1 MTKLDFL
8 EKYNQEDEPYVCA
21 SCGNCT
27 LVCPV
32 FHEMKWESYGPR
44 GKLHLVKSLIEG
56 DSEFSQD
63 FANKIFL
70 CNLCEH
76 CTSVC
81 TTGISLDRF
90 WEVVRAEV
98 RERGLL
104 PAPAE
109 FVLKSVKERGDIMW
123 MGAADRLIWMEDV
136 EELVKGHIMKKAKV
150 AYFLGCNVALKSQL
164 HDIAKSMVKIMDYAG
179 IDFTLLGDR
188 EVCCGAPLGWAG
200 NLKDINEMAE
210 KNLEIIRELG
220 VETIVFSCPSCI
232 QTWTEYSNYLKKDHG
247 LELVTASQFIS
258 RLIREKRIR
267 FEEQPMITT
276 TFHDPCISA
285 RVLNAIGEPR
295 EIMDE
300 IPGVY
305 HVEMNPSGKNT
316 RCCGSHG
323 LLDVVNPVLSSKIA
337 ERRLR
342 DVTVTPASRI
352 VTECPRCI
360 LAFDLAKFTTNYDI
374 LVQDITQLVAGSLL
388 PKEEGGNKDQ

>member
-8 EKYNQEDEPYVCA
+8 KTYGQEDEPYVCA

-32 FHEMKWESYGPR
+32 FHELNWESYGPR
-44 GKLHLVKSLIEG
+44 GKLHLIKSLLEG
-56 DSEFSQD
+56 ESEFSQD
-63 FANKIFL
+63 FADKIFL

-90 WEVVRAEV
+90 WEVLRAEV

-104 PAPAE
+104 PAPVE

-123 MGAADRLIWMEDV
+123 MGSADRLLCMEDV
-136 EELVKGHIMKKAKV
+136 EELVKGRILKKAKV
-150 AYFLGCNVALKSQL
+150 AYFLGCNVALRSQL
-164 HDIAKSMVKIMDYAG
+164 HDVAKSMIKIMDYAG
-179 IDFTLLGDR
+179 IDYTLLGDK
-188 EVCCGAPLGWAG
+188 EICCGAPLGWAG
-200 NLKDINEMAE
+200 NLDDINKMAE

-232 QTWTEYSNYLKKDHG
+232 LTWSEYSHSLKGDQKIQ
-247 LELVTASQFIS
+247 LLTASQFIS
-258 RLIREKRIR
+258 RLVRENRIS
-267 FEEQPMITT
+267 FEDQPMVTA

-285 RVLNAIGEPR
+285 RVLKASGEPR
-295 EIMDE
+295 EIMEE
-300 IPGVY
+300 IPGLY
-305 HVEMNPSGKNT
+305 HVEMNPSREDT

-323 LLDVVNPVLSSKIA
+323 LLDVVNPVLASKIA

-342 DVTVTPASRI
+342 DVTVTPASRV

-360 LAFDLAKFTTNYDI
+360 LAFDLAKFTTGYDI
-374 LVQDITQLVAGSLL
+374 QVQDITQLVASSLL
-388 PKEEGGNKDQ
+388 PKEVGGNEEQ

>member
-8 EKYNQEDEPYVCA
+8 EKYGQEDEPYVCA

-32 FHEMKWESYGPR
+32 FRDLKWESYGPR
-44 GKLHLVKSLIEG
+44 GKLHIVKSIIEG
-56 DSEFSQD
+56 EGEFGED

-98 RERGLL
+98 RQRGLMPR
-104 PAPAE
+104 PAQ
-109 FVLKSVKERGDIMW
+109 FVLDSVKARGDIMW
-123 MGAADRLIWMEDV
+123 MGSADRLLWMEDI
-136 EELVKGHIMKKAKV
+136 EDIVKDRILKPAKV
-150 AYFLGCNVALKSQL
+150 AYYLGCNVSLKSQL
-164 HDIAKSMVKIMDYAG
+164 HDVAKSMIKIMEYADVDY
-179 IDFTLLGDR
+179 TLLADK

-200 NLKDINEMAE
+200 NFEDINDMAE
-210 KNLEIIRELG
+210 KNLETIRSLG
-220 VETIVFSCPSCI
+220 VETVVFSCPSCI
-232 QTWTEYSNYLKKDHG
+232 QTWMEYSNYLKDDNNI
-247 LELVTASQFIS
+247 ELLTASQFIN
-258 RLIREKRIR
+258 RLTREERLK
-267 FEEQPMITT
+267 FDEQPMVTV

-285 RVLNAIGEPR
+285 RVLKVTEEPR
-295 EIMDE
+295 EIIDD

-305 HVEMNPSGKNT
+305 NVELTPSKEHT

-323 LLDVVNPVLSSKIA
+323 LLDVVEPVLSSRIA
-337 ERRLR
+337 EMRLR
-342 DVTVTPASRI
+342 DVTVTPATRV

-360 LAFDLAKFTTNYDI
+360 LGFDLAKFTTGYEMK
-374 LVQDITQLVAGSLL
+374 VQDITQLVAESLFH
-388 PKEEGGNKDQ
+388 KVEGGDTEE

>member
-1 MTKLDFL
+1 MTKLDFV
-8 EKYNQEDEPYVCA
+8 EKYGQENEPYVCA

-32 FHEMKWESYGPR
+32 YSELKWESYGPR
-44 GKLHLVKSLIEG
+44 GKLHVVKSIIEG
-56 DSEFSQD
+56 ESEFGKD
-63 FANKIFL
+63 FAHKIFL

-90 WEVVRAEV
+90 WEVARAEV
-98 RERGLL
+98 RERDLL
-104 PAPAE
+104 PAPAR

-123 MGAADRLIWMEDV
+123 MGSADRLLWMEGV
-136 EELVKGHIMKKAKV
+136 EELVKGRILKKAKV
-150 AYFLGCNVALKSQL
+150 AYFLGCNVSLKSQL
-164 HDIAKSMVKIMDYAG
+164 HDVAQSMVKIMDYAG
-179 IDFTLLGDR
+179 VDFTLLGEK
-188 EVCCGAPLGWAG
+188 EVCCGAPLSWAG

-210 KNLEIIRELG
+210 KNLAMIRELG
-220 VETIVFSCPSCI
+220 IETIVFSCPSCI
-232 QTWTEYSNYLKKDHG
+232 QTWSEYSKFLKEDKSI
-247 LELVTASQFIS
+247 ELLTASQFIN
-258 RLIREKRIR
+258 RLIREKRLH

-285 RVLNAIGEPR
+285 RVLKATEEPR

-305 HVEMNPSGKNT
+305 HVEMDPSRQNT

-323 LLDVVNPVLSSKIA
+323 LLDVVDPVLSSKIA

-342 DVTVTPASRI
+342 DVTVTPATRI

-360 LAFDLAKFTTNYDI
+360 LAFDLAKFTTGYEM
-374 LVQDITQLVAGSLL
+374 LVQDITQLVAGALS
-388 PKEEGGNKDQ
+388 PKEEGGDKDH

>member
-1 MTKLDFL
+1 MTKLDFI
-8 EKYNQEDEPYVCA
+8 EKYGQENEPYVCA

-32 FHEMKWESYGPR
+32 YGELKWESYGPR
-44 GKLHLVKSLIEG
+44 GKLHVVKSIIEG
-56 DSEFSQD
+56 ESEFGKD
-63 FANKIFL
+63 FARKIFL

-90 WEVVRAEV
+90 WEVARAEV

-104 PAPAE
+104 PAPAR

-123 MGAADRLIWMEDV
+123 MGSADRLLWMEGV
-136 EELVKGHIMKKAKV
+136 EELVKGRIRKKAKV
-150 AYFLGCNVALKSQL
+150 AYFLGCNVSLKSQL
-164 HDIAKSMVKIMDYAG
+164 HDVAQSMVKIMDYAG
-179 IDFTLLGDR
+179 VDFTLLGEK
-188 EVCCGAPLGWAG
+188 EVCCGAPLSWAG

-210 KNLEIIRELG
+210 KNLALIRELG

-232 QTWTEYSNYLKKDHG
+232 QTWSEYSKSLKEDNNI
-247 LELVTASQFIS
+247 ELLTASQFIN
-258 RLIREKRIR
+258 RLIREKRLC

-285 RVLNAIGEPR
+285 RVLKATEEPR

-305 HVEMNPSGKNT
+305 NVEMNPSRQNT

-323 LLDVVNPVLSSKIA
+323 LLDVVDPVLSSRIA

-342 DVTVTPASRI
+342 DVTVTPATRI
-352 VTECPRCI
+352 ITECPRCI
-360 LAFDLAKFTTNYDI
+360 LAFDLAKFTTGYEM
-374 LVQDITQLVAGSLL
+374 LVQDITQLVAGALL
-388 PKEEGGNKDQ
+388 PKEEGGDKEH